1 MGDVFSLIKVSVCDL
16 FLTWLRRGHLFFEPT
31 QMMDLAH
38 MDLDSRIVNITLKE
52 LNALLDG
59 QAIIIWNILGE
70 REFYLICGELEQKK
84 RN

>member
-1 MGDVFSLIKVSVCDL
+1 MIGKRSLL
-16 FLTWLRRGHLFFEPT
+16 FEPT
-31 QMMDLAH
+31 GV
-38 MDLDSRIVNITLKE
+38 MDLDGKIVNITLKE

>member
-1 MGDVFSLIKVSVCDL
+1 
-16 FLTWLRRGHLFFEPT
+16 
-31 QMMDLAH
+31 
-38 MDLDSRIVNITLKE
+38 MDLDGKIVNITLKD